1 MKKVF
6 EWVKK
11 NSSAIIRSGSFLLST
26 LLVVAYIVNLF
37 KHPAVVGYF
46 TAYLVIGAIAV
57 LAVDRVY
64 RQIKKIVLYYRVRK
78 SSSTDEFLYYTYLVN
93 KKQHNIATSDE
104 KSTIRLF
111 EKKAQKI

>member
-1 MKKVF
+1 MQKVF

-11 NSSAIIRSGSFLLST
+11 NSSAVIRSGLFLAST
-26 LLVVAYIVNLF
+26 LLVVTYIINLF

-57 LAVDRVY
+57 LAVDRMY
-64 RQIKKIVLYYRVRK
+64 RQIKKIVLYYKVRK

-93 KKQHNIATSDE
+93 KKQHNIATTDE
-104 KSTIRLF
+104 KATIRLF
-111 EKKAQKI
+111 EKKAKEI